1 MNFFDLKRKE
11 DKSIAKSKQRMASGA
26 QDIDKLSSSPT
37 NSSKDKSL
45 SPLSTG
51 LTEQEFG
58 TLDNPFP
65 STLHANL
72 YLLPHILVD
81 EIQPSTIIGKFI
93 YD

>member
-37 NSSKDKSL
+37 NSGKDKSL

-93 YD
+93 YN